1 MLSRKERWLTRLRWA
16 ALPILMLGLGMSMTG
31 CIPVVSVG
39 ISTGWGNWWVPT
51 TVNIIIPI
59 IINISF

>member
-31 CIPVVSVG
+31 CIPLSV
-39 ISTGWGNWWVPT
+39 
-51 TVNIIIPI
+51 
-59 IINISF
+59 